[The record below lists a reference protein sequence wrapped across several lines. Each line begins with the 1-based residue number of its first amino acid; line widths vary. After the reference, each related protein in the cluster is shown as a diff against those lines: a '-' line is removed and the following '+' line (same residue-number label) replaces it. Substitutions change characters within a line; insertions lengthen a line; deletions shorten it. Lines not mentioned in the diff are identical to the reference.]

1 MSEEKVLNEN
11 DSKHNNIISECCS
24 IAINHVKQLISDNIQ
39 LELELEKYKRE
50 NKELKIQ
57 IANDPNLSPKIIS
70 GNFQVKEIKKT
81 TKTKFDI
88 GQTELMLRDVIMAA
102 ASHYIK
108 FEVDPDKTEVTA
120 TLLLAEVEECG

>member
-1 MSEEKVLNEN
+1 MSEEKVLNGNGLEH
-11 DSKHNNIISECCS
+11 DDIISGCYS
-24 IAINHVKQLISDNIQ
+24 TAINHVKQLTSDNIQ

-50 NKELKIQ
+50 NKELKMQ

-70 GNFQVKEIKKT
+70 GNFQIKEIKKT

-108 FEVDPDKTEVTA
+108 FEVNPDKAEVSA
-120 TLLLAEVEECG
+120 TLLIANEENEE

>member
-1 MSEEKVLNEN
+1 MSEEKVLNGNKLEHN
-11 DSKHNNIISECCS
+11 DVISECCL
-24 IAINHVKQLISDNIQ
+24 IAINHIGQLISDNIQ

-50 NKELKIQ
+50 NKELKMQ
-57 IANDPNLSPKIIS
+57 IANNPNLFSKIIS
-70 GNFQVKEIKKT
+70 GNFQIKEIKKT

-108 FEVDPDKTEVTA
+108 FEINPDKTEITA
-120 TLLLAEVEECG
+120 TLLIANEVEE

>member
-1 MSEEKVLNEN
+1 MKEEKVLNGN
-11 DSKHNNIISECCS
+11 DLERDKVISECYFT
-24 IAINHVKQLISDNIQ
+24 AINHIKQLISNNIQ

-50 NKELKIQ
+50 NKELKMQ
-57 IANDPNLSPKIIS
+57 IANNPDLSPKIIS
-70 GNFQVKEIKKT
+70 GNFQIKEIKKI

-108 FEVDPDKTEVTA
+108 FEIDPDKAEVTA
-120 TLLLAEVEECG
+120 TLLIANEVEE

>member
-1 MSEEKVLNEN
+1 MSEEKILNGN
-11 DSKHNNIISECCS
+11 DTEHDDVISECCS
-24 IAINHVKQLISDNIQ
+24 VLTNHIKQLTSDNIQ

-50 NKELKIQ
+50 NKELKMQ
-57 IANDPNLSPKIIS
+57 IANDPDLSPKIIS
-70 GNFQVKEIKKT
+70 GNFQIKEIKKT

-108 FEVDPDKTEVTA
+108 FEIDPDKAEVTA
-120 TLLLAEVEECG
+120 TLLIANEVEE

>member
-1 MSEEKVLNEN
+1 MSQEKVLNEN
-11 DSKHNNIISECCS
+11 DLKHNNIISECCS
-24 IAINHVKQLISDNIQ
+24 IAINHVKQLTSANIQ

-50 NKELKIQ
+50 NKELKMQ
-57 IANDPNLSPKIIS
+57 IANDSKLSPKIIS

-120 TLLLAEVEECG
+120 TLLIANEVEE

>member
-1 MSEEKVLNEN
+1 MSEEKLSNGN
-11 DSKHNNIISECCS
+11 DSEHDNVILECCS
-24 IAINHVKQLISDNIQ
+24 VLTNHIKQLTSDNIQ

-50 NKELKIQ
+50 NKELKMQ

-70 GNFQVKEIKKT
+70 GNFQIKEIKKA

-108 FEVDPDKTEVTA
+108 FEINPDKTEITA
-120 TLLLAEVEECG
+120 TLLIANEIEE

>member
-1 MSEEKVLNEN
+1 MSEEKVLNGNKLEH
-11 DSKHNNIISECCS
+11 DDVISECCL
-24 IAINHVKQLISDNIQ
+24 IAINHINQLISDNIQ

-50 NKELKIQ
+50 NKELKMQ
-57 IANDPNLSPKIIS
+57 IANNPNLFSKIIS
-70 GNFQVKEIKKT
+70 SNFQIKEIKKT

-108 FEVDPDKTEVTA
+108 FEINPDKTELTA
-120 TLLLAEVEECG
+120 TLLIANEVEE